1 MFPKELKDEFDY
13 TWWFPFKGVFKR
25 ETEDS
30 NLSES
35 NDTQGQEES
44 GIETQ
49 LTEGIESL
57 SVSAS
62 APAETP
68 KSPATA
74 EPNSPPPTT
83 TTSQDRNEPSVST
96 EKGANEAPALAEE
109 PTAPP
114 APKSWASLFS
124 KNEGGAQAAAST
136 AGLDSNQGK
145 SVLQ

>member
-1 MFPKELKDEFDY
+1 M
-13 TWWFPFKGVFKR
+13 
-25 ETEDS
+25 
-30 NLSES
+30 
-35 NDTQGQEES
+35 
-44 GIETQ
+44 
-49 LTEGIESL
+49 ESL
-57 SVSAS
+57 SVAPPPPAS

-74 EPNSPPPTT
+74 EPNSPPPT
-83 TTSQDRNEPSVST
+83 SQDRNEPSVST
-96 EKGANEAPALAEE
+96 EKAANEAPALAEE

>member
-1 MFPKELKDEFDY
+1 M
-13 TWWFPFKGVFKR
+13 
-25 ETEDS
+25 
-30 NLSES
+30 
-35 NDTQGQEES
+35 
-44 GIETQ
+44 
-49 LTEGIESL
+49 ESL
-57 SVSAS
+57 SVAPPPPAS

-83 TTSQDRNEPSVST
+83 TSQDRNEPSVST
-96 EKGANEAPALAEE
+96 EKAANEAPALAEE